1 MWPPSQWP
9 LGWILIGIIIFMFFF
24 FIFWPETT
32 NISLFG
38 HLPLDPECITQQYWP
53 ALLIFFWFFP
63 YYTCFWSR
71 DANVSISGNA
81 CWTLET
87 VPSQHHHQSITI
99 FFWFFLYF
107 IAIFHPEKHCFLYLE
122 VCTGPWKNTHP
133 SWQLSLLSLFYR
145 YFSFSIA
152 TLFIFGNVCWTLNT
166 MPNMVTNH
174 PPFFPLFFRIF
185 FTILL
190 LFFTQ
195 HSHTFHIW
203 KCALDPENSA
213 QHHHQQWAPLL
224 SSLMHLEKF
233 PFWRLQIAALAV
245 NISAEAGEGEK
256 ITQNVF

>member
-9 LGWILIGIIIFMFFF
+9 IGWTLTGIIIFMFFF
-24 FIFWPETT
+24 FTFWSKTT

-71 DANVSISGNA
+71 DANVSISGHA

-133 SWQLSLLSLFYR
+133 SWQSSLLSLFYW
-145 YFSFSIA
+145 YFSFSTA

-174 PPFFPLFFRIF
+174 SPFFPLFFRIF
-185 FTILL
+185 SLCYCYFSFSIAIL
-190 LFFTQ
+190 FIFGSV
-195 HSHTFHIW
+195 H
-203 KCALDPENSA
+203 
-213 QHHHQQWAPLL
+213 
-224 SSLMHLEKF
+224 
-233 PFWRLQIAALAV
+233 
-245 NISAEAGEGEK
+245 
-256 ITQNVF
+256 